1 MLLRHLDIPDKIY
14 YNIVEYIETD
24 DTNEVCS
31 FILEVLESYIDIQIE
46 VEKYELEAKK
56 ETHE

>member
-24 DTNEVCS
+24 DTNEICS

-46 VEKYELEAKK
+46 VEKYELETKK